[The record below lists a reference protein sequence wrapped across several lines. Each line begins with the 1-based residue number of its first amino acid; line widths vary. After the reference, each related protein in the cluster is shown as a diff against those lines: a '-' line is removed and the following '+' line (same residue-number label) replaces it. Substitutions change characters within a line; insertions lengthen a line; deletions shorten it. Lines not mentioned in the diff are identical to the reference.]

1 MPEVVPVF
9 LVITAVIAWLN
20 ARYLKLPST
29 IGVMAAALMLSALT
43 LLLDHIGYGLPRD
56 YAADLFSSI
65 DFSDVLMEGML
76 SILLFAGALQVDLR
90 HLAAY
95 RWQVG
100 TLAVFGTVAAAL
112 LVGAGLFYLLP
123 LAGLH
128 LPFSSCLVFGALIA
142 PTDPISV
149 TALLRKVGAPA
160 NLETV
165 ISGESLFN
173 DGVGIVVFTIM
184 TTFAAEHHAP
194 GGSQTAM
201 LLMRE
206 AGGGIAYGLALGAV
220 TYQMLKSID
229 SYQEEVLLSVAAVLG
244 GYSLA
249 HVLEVSGPL
258 AMVAAGILIGNRGR
272 RKAMSDLTR
281 EQLDQFWELLDSM
294 LNAVL
299 FVLIGFEALVLPF
312 SGTLLGAGLM
322 AVCITLFARL
332 LTAGL
337 PVAVLGSRSGLPKG
351 AWQVLTWGGLRG
363 GISVAL
369 ALALPPGA
377 ERDAIVTMTY
387 IVVVFSVLVQGLT
400 VEKLVRKVVSC
411 PPPDEQRGKRG
422 GVHG

>member
-20 ARYLKLPST
+20 ARFLKLPST
-29 IGVMAAALMLSALT
+29 IGVMVAALILSTAT
-43 LLLDHIGYGLPRD
+43 ILLDFLGIDRPRD
-56 YAADLFSSI
+56 YASDLFSTI

-76 SILLFAGALQVDLR
+76 SVLLFAGALHVDLQR
-90 HLAAY
+90 LASY

-100 TLAVFGTVAAAL
+100 LLAVFGTVAAAL
-112 LVGAGLFYLLP
+112 LVGLGLYYLLP

-128 LPFSSCLVFGALIA
+128 LALPFCLVFGALIA

-149 TALLRKVGAPA
+149 TGLLRKVGAPPP
-160 NLETV
+160 LETV

-173 DGVGIVVFTIM
+173 DGVGIVVFTVV
-184 TTFAAEHHAP
+184 AAVAAGHYAP
-194 GGSQTAM
+194 GAADIS
-201 LLMRE
+201 LLLLRE
-206 AGGGIAYGLALGAV
+206 AVGGIVYGTALGFV
-220 TYQMLKSID
+220 TYRMLKSID
-229 SYQEEVLLSVAAVLG
+229 SYQEEVLLTVAAVLG

-249 HVLEVSGPL
+249 HLLGVSGPL

-312 SGTLLGAGLM
+312 SGSLFAAGLVAICVTLL
-322 AVCITLFARL
+322 ARL

-337 PVAVLGSRSGLPKG
+337 PVAALGKRSGLPQG

-369 ALALPPGA
+369 ALSLPPSP
-377 ERDAIVTMTY
+377 ERDMLVTITY

-400 VEKLVRKVVSC
+400 VERLVRKVV
-411 PPPDEQRGKRG
+411 PGMERADRQPENGR
-422 GVHG
+422 

>member
-1 MPEVVPVF
+1 MPEFIPVF
-9 LVITAVIAWLN
+9 LVVTAVIAWFN
-20 ARYLKLPST
+20 ARYLRLPST
-29 IGVMAAALMLSALT
+29 IGVMAAALILSTVT
-43 LLLDHIGYGLPRD
+43 LLLDHAGLGRPRQ
-56 YAADLFSSI
+56 YAAELFGSI

-76 SILLFAGALQVDLR
+76 SLLLFAGALQVDLQ
-90 HLAAY
+90 HLARY

-100 TLAVFGTVAAAL
+100 LLAVLGTVAAAL
-112 LVGAGLFYLLP
+112 LVGSGLYYLLP
-123 LAGLH
+123 LAGIS
-128 LPFSSCLVFGALIA
+128 LPLAFCMVFGALIA

-149 TALLRKVGAPA
+149 TGLLRKVGAPA

-173 DGVGIVVFTIM
+173 DGVGIVVFTVMAAIAVEHHLPG
-184 TTFAAEHHAP
+184 AAET
-194 GGSQTAM
+194 S
-201 LLMRE
+201 LLLLRE
-206 AGGGIAYGLALGAV
+206 AGGGVVYGAALGTV
-220 TYQMLKSID
+220 TYFMLKSID
-229 SYQEEVLLSVAAVLG
+229 SYQEEVLLTVAAVLG

-272 RKAMSDLTR
+272 SKAMSDRTR
-281 EQLDQFWELLDSM
+281 EQLDQFWELLDAM

-312 SGTLLGAGLM
+312 SGPLFTAGLLAAGVTLL
-322 AVCITLFARL
+322 ARL

-337 PVAVLGSRSGLPKG
+337 PVAALGKRSGLPQG

-369 ALALPPGA
+369 ALSLPAGP
-377 ERDAIVTMTY
+377 ERDVLVTMTY
-387 IVVVFSVLVQGLT
+387 IVVVLSVLVQGLS

-411 PPPDEQRGKRG
+411 AA
-422 GVHG
+422 